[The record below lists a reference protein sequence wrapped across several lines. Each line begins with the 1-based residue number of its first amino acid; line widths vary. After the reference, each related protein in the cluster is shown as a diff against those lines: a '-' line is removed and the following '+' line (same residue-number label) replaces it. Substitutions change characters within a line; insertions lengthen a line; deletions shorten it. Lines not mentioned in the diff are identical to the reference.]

1 MPRNQTAE
9 YQIRRWY
16 VQEQEILTNESY
28 QSDEGASLRK
38 ILIAAAIKNP
48 YAGRFSEDLGE
59 IVDASDKLGEEF
71 ARRIVAALGG
81 AQAES
86 YGKACVVGIAGEYEH
101 GNAFITARFATP
113 IRAVMPGAKEWI
125 PSTGKRSGPG
135 ALIDIPLAH
144 MGELYVRSH
153 YDTMTV
159 HLDDAPNADEVIVAF
174 VVATRGR
181 IHARLDGPKAPELKA
196 S

>member
-1 MPRNQTAE
+1 MPRNQIAE

-28 QSDEGASLRK
+28 QSDEGAPLRK

-113 IRAVMPGAKEWI
+113 IRAVLPGAKEWI

-196 S
+196 N

>member
-1 MPRNQTAE
+1 MAP
-9 YQIRRWY
+9 
-16 VQEQEILTNESY
+16 V
-28 QSDEGASLRK
+28 
-38 ILIAAAIKNP
+38 
-48 YAGRFSEDLGE
+48 FS
-59 IVDASDKLGEEF
+59 GEEF

-113 IRAVMPGAKEWI
+113 IRAVLPGAKEWI

-159 HLDDAPNADEVIVAF
+159 HLDDAPNADEVVVAF

-181 IHARLDGPKAPELKA
+181 IHARLDGPKAPELNA
-196 S
+196 N

>member
-1 MPRNQTAE
+1 MPYEMIADYT
-9 YQIRRWY
+9 IRRWY
-16 VQEQEILTNESY
+16 VQEQEILTNETY
-28 QSDEGASLRK
+28 QPDAGAPLRK
-38 ILIAAAIKNP
+38 ILIAAAIRNP
-48 YAGRFSEDLGE
+48 YAGRFSADLGE
-59 IVDASDKLGEEF
+59 IVDGSDKLGEAF
-71 ARRIVAALGG
+71 AQRILAALGG

-86 YGKACVVGIAGEYEH
+86 YGKACVVGAAGEYEH

-113 IRAVMPGAKEWI
+113 IRAVLPGAKEWI

-144 MGELYVRSH
+144 MAELYARSF

-159 HLDDAPNADEVIVAF
+159 HFDDAPNPDEIIVAF

-181 IHARLDGPKAPELKA
+181 IHARLGGPEAPA
-196 S
+196 AG

>member
-1 MPRNQTAE
+1 MNTMSDIKIAE

-16 VQEQEILTNESY
+16 HQEQEILTNESY
-28 QSDEGASLRK
+28 QSDDGAPLRK
-38 ILIAAAIKNP
+38 ILIAAAIRNP
-48 YAGRFSEDLGE
+48 YAGGFSEDLGE
-59 IVDASDKLGEEF
+59 IVDPSDKLGEEF

-81 AQAES
+81 ARAES
-86 YGKACVVGIAGEYEH
+86 YGKACVVGSTGEYEH
-101 GNAFITARFATP
+101 GNAFLTARFAKP
-113 IRAVMPGAKEWI
+113 IRAVLPGAKEWI

-144 MGELYVRSH
+144 MGEIYARSY

-159 HLDDAPNADEVIVAF
+159 HLDDAPNADEVVVAF

-181 IHARLDGPKAPELKA
+181 IHARLGGPTAPKA
-196 S
+196 

>member
-113 IRAVMPGAKEWI
+113 IRAVLPGAKEWI

>member
-1 MPRNQTAE
+1 MPRNQIAE

-28 QSDEGASLRK
+28 QSDEGAPLHK

-113 IRAVMPGAKEWI
+113 IRAVLPGAKEWI

-159 HLDDAPNADEVIVAF
+159 HIDDAPNADEVVVAF

-181 IHARLDGPKAPELKA
+181 IHARLDGPKAPELNA
-196 S
+196 N